1 MRVWHSAICEIRLV
15 NLTALQACAVK
26 LGLKTASS
34 DVGCTSTHRP
44 VLLCDDDFVVSED
57 SISRNLAE
65 ISSRQTYKTA

>member
-1 MRVWHSAICEIRLV
+1 MRNKTCKFDCFIG
-15 NLTALQACAVK
+15 CAAK

>member
-1 MRVWHSAICEIRLV
+1 MR
-15 NLTALQACAVK
+15 NKACKFDCFTGCAAK

-34 DVGCTSTHRP
+34 DVGCASTHRP

-65 ISSRQTYKTA
+65 ISSRQTYETV